1 VDNDELL
8 CELAQPS
15 LSSIVVPAE
24 QIGFAAAGMLESLIA
39 GRSADT
45 AMRLLPPQGV
55 VARRSTEFLRTNEPV
70 TAAALRF
77 IQKHLDQ
84 PLNVDDIARAGGV
97 CRRLLER
104 RFQRTLGRSPLQE
117 IHRQRLQRAQALLAG
132 SNLPIH
138 RIAVAAGFASPP
150 QFSDTF
156 KRETGLTPRQYRKQT
171 GSFAGDESMPSRK
184 SCSGAKAIL
193 V

>member
-1 VDNDELL
+1 
-8 CELAQPS
+8 
-15 LSSIVVPAE
+15 
-24 QIGFAAAGMLESLIA
+24 
-39 GRSADT
+39 
-45 AMRLLPPQGV
+45 
-55 VARRSTEFLRTNEPV
+55 
-70 TAAALRF
+70 
-77 IQKHLDQ
+77 
-84 PLNVDDIARAGGV
+84 
-97 CRRLLER
+97 LLER